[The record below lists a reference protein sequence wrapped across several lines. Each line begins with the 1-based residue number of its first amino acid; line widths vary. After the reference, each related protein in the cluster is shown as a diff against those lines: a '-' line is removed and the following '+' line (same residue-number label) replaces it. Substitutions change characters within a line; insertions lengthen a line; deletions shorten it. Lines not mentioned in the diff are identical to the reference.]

1 MLTHLSC
8 LNSVLILTTKLRIK
22 KPNMKRLTKPA
33 YALAAVAFALLTA
46 CGSSSTPAVVQEN
59 EIADSLT
66 DLVDEALEE
75 VETEEAWKQFTSEDG
90 NFTVLFPEIPE
101 DDAQNVDTEL
111 GQIKMHTFMHEI
123 SSTEIM
129 MIAYSDYPTAFI
141 ESTTAD
147 ELLANGKSGGLGSLF
162 TNPVMDEDV
171 HIKFRDKYEAV
182 KFKAHEEGGGFY
194 VNYLIILKGN
204 RVYQLAKLRDGSYS
218 SQANV
223 EKFYSS
229 FKFLDDEA
237 VEGEAESPA
246 AEM

>member
-1 MLTHLSC
+1 
-8 LNSVLILTTKLRIK
+8 
-22 KPNMKRLTKPA
+22 MKRLIKPA
-33 YALAAVAFALLTA
+33 YALAAVAFTLLTA
-46 CGSSSTPAVVQEN
+46 CGSSSTSAETQEN
-59 EIADSLT
+59 ELTDSLT

-75 VETEEAWKQFTSEDG
+75 VESEEEWKQFTSEDG

-101 DDAQNVDTEL
+101 DAAQNVDTDL

-162 TNPVMDEDV
+162 TNPVMDEDL

-182 KFKAHEEGGGFY
+182 KFKAHEEGGFY

-218 SQANV
+218 SQENV
-223 EKFYSS
+223 EKFYNS
-229 FKFLDDEA
+229 FNFLDDQAQSET
-237 VEGEAESPA
+237 ESS
-246 AEM
+246 E